1 MSAGQRRRSRR
12 SDEVRDETRRK
23 AERMPARQEHAPRTE
38 RPTVTLVDE
47 DPQREASKIGRVTI
61 CVVHDLSKVLDA
73 KSTRLHGDVIDALV
87 DLVVELL
94 DEETGHGEGQD
105 R

>member
-12 SDEVRDETRRK
+12 SDEVRGETRRK
-23 AERMPARQEHAPRTE
+23 AERMPAQQEHAPRTE
-38 RPTVTLVDE
+38 RPAVALVDE
-47 DPQREASKIGRVTI
+47 GPQREASKIGMVTI
-61 CVVHDLSKVLDA
+61 SVVHDLSKVLDA
-73 KSTRLHGDVIDALV
+73 KSTHLHGDAIDALV

-94 DEETGHGEGQD
+94 DEESGHGEDQD